1 MNIINNLHRF
11 GMSERPDAKAA
22 FPGCL
27 CSIGKG
33 TRKKAL
39 FEVPQLRG
47 IKVPVKPDKSRLVN
61 ESAPF
66 SLYHRNGP
74 FYVMKKAALRRQ
86 CRFFL
91 ISRRC
96 PIPFP

>member
-11 GMSERPDAKAA
+11 DRPDAKAA

-33 TRKKAL
+33 TSKAL
-39 FEVPQLRG
+39 FDIPQPRG
-47 IKVPVKPDKSRLVN
+47 IKVPVKPDKSRPMN
-61 ESAPF
+61 ESALF
-66 SLYHRNGP
+66 SLYHRSIP

-91 ISRRC
+91 I
-96 PIPFP
+96 FPYFP